1 MQLRR
6 PAASGEQR
14 HLDGTI
20 MSRHPERSRGIPA
33 FVFAFLVVILV
44 EDLLLSLPVLKVTHK
59 PEGQRPDL
67 SQPRVNRGPRRT
79 FFVRWGGETLGLWPP
94 INQRAESPT

>member
-1 MQLRR
+1 M
-6 PAASGEQR
+6 A
-14 HLDGTI
+14 DGFAEVF
-20 MSRHPERSRGIPA
+20 PEHKYFIIEALQKSNHIVGIPA

-44 EDLLLSLPVLKVTHK
+44 EDLLLSLPVLKATHK